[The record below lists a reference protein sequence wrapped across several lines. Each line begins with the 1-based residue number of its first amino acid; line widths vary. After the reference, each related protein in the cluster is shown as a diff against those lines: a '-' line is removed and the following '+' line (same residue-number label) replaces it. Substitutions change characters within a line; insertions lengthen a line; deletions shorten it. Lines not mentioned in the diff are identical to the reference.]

1 MDQIY
6 QTSVHLVEDV
16 DKQTLVGG
24 VVVHQQTHVV
34 YNQATMVETL
44 E

>member
-6 QTSVHLVEDV
+6 QTSVHLVDDV

-24 VVVHQQTHVV
+24 VVVHQQTQVV